1 MRALFLGTLL
11 TLAALPLAAQSDD
24 DSLTWLDDYQEALKE
39 ARDTG
44 KPILLEYRCEP

>member
-1 MRALFLGTLL
+1 MRFLFLGTLL
-11 TLAALPLAAQSDD
+11 ALAALPLAAQPDD